1 MTGAFGAPPL
11 GIASAIRG
19 CQKGGRHAN
28 RPLCPRGSFLGGVVL
43 DHFCLR
49 GGKKLPPDIQA
60 DIKKRFPGSK
70 VLSFTEEPKKHIE
83 VAIELKGGTKVEVI
97 YASKVVVKHVF
108 AAEEVGVSDLP
119 IAVVNGVEKKFPG
132 STIKKA
138 EKVLNAK
145 GKIVLYQVLLT
156 KKGGGTVE
164 AHVTPAGM
172 CVNEFSIIGQG
183 PLTPDRRDLALALAG
198 RR

>member
-1 MTGAFGAPPL
+1 FLAVLFLTTPAFA
-11 GIASAIRG
+11 
-19 CQKGGRHAN
+19 
-28 RPLCPRGSFLGGVVL
+28 
-43 DHFCLR
+43 
-49 GGKKLPPDIQA
+49 GGKKLPADIQA

-108 AAEEVGVSDLP
+108 AAEELVVSDLP
-119 IAVVNGVEKKFPG
+119 SAVVNGVEKKSPG

-145 GKIVLYQVLLT
+145 GKIILYQVLLT

-172 CVNEFSIIGQG
+172 CVNEFSIIGQA
-183 PLTPDRRDLALALAG
+183 PPTPDRRDLVLALAG
-198 RR
+198 